1 VGVPLEAGD
10 LLILKN
16 NRTLHG
22 RSPYSP
28 RYDDTDR
35 WVQRFTSYQ
44 PAQVEEASLWLAAQH
59 QVRCEKTAL
68 CLFDLPPTPFLFR
81 AYL

>member
-1 VGVPLEAGD
+1 MGVPLEAGD

-68 CLFDLPPTPFLFR
+68 YSICPPPPFFSALIF
-81 AYL
+81 